1 MMKALLYKE
10 IKLALH
16 PTTYLFMAIGAMLM
30 IPSYPYYV
38 AFVYTCLGIFF
49 IFLSGRENKDI
60 LFTASLP
67 VRKSDVVKSRVVTV
81 AIIELLQ
88 LAIGIPFA
96 IIGVRIN
103 PNPAGNMAGIEANM
117 AFFGL
122 VLIMYALFNAIY
134 LPMYYKTAVKVGLPL
149 VFASIAVTIYV
160 VAAEIAVQMIPYL
173 KTRLDT
179 TDPSMAMVQLPI
191 LIAGILIFGLGLWLT
206 YRKSAANFEKV
217 DL

>member
-1 MMKALLYKE
+1 MKALLFKE

-16 PTTYLFMAIGAMLM
+16 PTTYLFMVIGAMLM

-49 IFLSGRENKDI
+49 IFLSARENKDI
-60 LFTASLP
+60 FFTASLP
-67 VRKSDVVKSRVVTV
+67 VRKSEVVKSRIFTV
-81 AIIELLQ
+81 AIVELIQ

-96 IIGVRIN
+96 IIGIRIN
-103 PNPAGNMAGIEANM
+103 PNAAGNLAGIEANM

-122 VLIMYALFNAIY
+122 VLIMYSIFNAIF
-134 LPMYYKTAVKVGLPL
+134 LPLFYKTAVKVGIPL

-160 VAAEIAVQMIPYL
+160 VAVELAVQMIPFL
-173 KTRLDT
+173 KTHLDT
-179 TDPSMAMVQLPI
+179 TDPMKVMYQFPI
-191 LIAGILIFGLGLWLT
+191 LIAGIIVFTLSLWLT
-206 YRKSAANFEKV
+206 YHKSAINFEKV

>member
-1 MMKALLYKE
+1 MKALLFKE
-10 IKLALH
+10 IKLAMH

-179 TDPSMAMVQLPI
+179 TDPAMAMVQLPI
-191 LIAGILIFGLGLWLT
+191 LITGILIFAVGLLLT

>member
-1 MMKALLYKE
+1 MKALLYKE

-16 PTTYLFMAIGAMLM
+16 PTTYIFLAIGAMLM

-38 AFVYTCLGIFF
+38 AYVYTCLGVFF
-49 IFLSGRENKDI
+49 IFLSARENKDI
-60 LFTASLP
+60 FFTASLP

-96 IIGVRIN
+96 IIGIRIN

-122 VLIMYALFNAIY
+122 VLIMYAVFNAIY
-134 LPMYYKTAVKVGLPL
+134 LPLFYRTPLKVGIPL
-149 VFASIAVTIYV
+149 VFAGIALTVYV
-160 VAAEIAVQMIPYL
+160 VAVELAVEMIPLL
-173 KTRLDT
+173 KTHLDT
-179 TDPSMAMVQLPI
+179 TDPAMVAAQFPVLV
-191 LIAGILIFGLGLWLT
+191 AGIIIFTLALWLT

>member
-1 MMKALLYKE
+1 MKALLFKE

-16 PTTYLFMAIGAMLM
+16 PTTYLFMPIGAILM

-49 IFLSGRENKDI
+49 IFLSARENKDI
-60 LFTASLP
+60 FFTASLP
-67 VRKSDVVKSRVVTV
+67 VRKSDVVKSRVFTV
-81 AIIELLQ
+81 AIVELLQ

-96 IIGVRIN
+96 IIGIRIN
-103 PNPAGNMAGIEANM
+103 PNAAGNMVGIEANM

-134 LPMYYKTAVKVGLPL
+134 LPLFYKTAVKVGTPL

-160 VAAEIAVQMIPYL
+160 VTAELAVQMIPFL
-173 KTRLDT
+173 KTHLDT
-179 TDPSMAMVQLPI
+179 TDPTMAIYQFPI
-191 LIAGILIFGLGLWLT
+191 LIAGMLIFALALWLT

>member
-1 MMKALLYKE
+1 MKALLYKE

-67 VRKSDVVKSRVVTV
+67 VQKSDVVKSRVFTV

-88 LAIGIPFA
+88 LAIGVPFA
-96 IIGVRIN
+96 IIGMRIN

-134 LPMYYKTAVKVGLPL
+134 LPMYYRTAVKVGGPL

-160 VAAEIAVQMIPYL
+160 VAAELAVQMIPFL

-179 TDPSMAMVQLPI
+179 ADPAMAVYQLPI
-191 LIAGILIFGLGLWLT
+191 LIAGLLIFGLGLWLT
-206 YRKSAANFEKV
+206 YRKSASNFEKV

>member
-1 MMKALLYKE
+1 MKALLFKE

-16 PTTYLFMAIGAMLM
+16 PTSYLFMAIGAMLM

-38 AFVYTCLGIFF
+38 AFVYTCLSIFF
-49 IFLSGRENKDI
+49 IFLSARENKDI
-60 LFTASLP
+60 FYTASLP
-67 VRKSDVVKSRVVTV
+67 VRKSDVVKSRVFTV

-96 IIGVRIN
+96 IIGIHIN
-103 PNPAGNMAGIEANM
+103 PNAAGNTAGIEANM

-134 LPMYYKTAVKVGLPL
+134 LPNFYKTAVKVGIPL

-160 VAAEIAVQMIPYL
+160 VAAELAVQMIPFL
-173 KTRLDT
+173 KTHLDT
-179 TDPSMAMVQLPI
+179 TDPAMAIFQFPI
-191 LIAGILIFGLGLWLT
+191 LIAGMLIFALSLWLT

>member
-1 MMKALLYKE
+1 MKALLYKE

-49 IFLSGRENKDI
+49 IFLSSRENKDI
-60 LFTASLP
+60 FFTASLP
-67 VRKSDVVKSRVVTV
+67 VRKSDVVKSRVFTV

-96 IIGVRIN
+96 IIGIRIN
-103 PNPAGNMAGIEANM
+103 PNPAGNIAGIEANM

-122 VLIMYALFNAIY
+122 VLIMYALFNVMY
-134 LPMYYKTAVKVGLPL
+134 LPLFYKTAVKVGIPL
-149 VFASIAVTIYV
+149 IFASIAVTIYV
-160 VAAEIAVQMIPYL
+160 VAAELAVQKIPFL
-173 KTRLDT
+173 KTHLDT
-179 TDPSMAMVQLPI
+179 SDPAMAIYQFPI
-191 LIAGILIFGLGLWLT
+191 LIAGMLIFALSLWLT
-206 YRKSAANFEKV
+206 YRKSVANFEKV

>member
-1 MMKALLYKE
+1 MKALLYKE
-10 IKLALH
+10 FKLALH

-49 IFLSGRENKDI
+49 IFLNARENKDI
-60 LFTASLP
+60 FYTVSLP
-67 VRKSDVVKSRVVTV
+67 IRKSDAVKSRVITV

-96 IIGVRIN
+96 IIGARIN
-103 PNPAGNMAGIEANM
+103 PNPTGNLAGIEANM

-122 VLIMYALFNAIY
+122 VLIMYAIFNSIY
-134 LPMYYKTAVKVGLPL
+134 LPGFYKTAQKIGGPL
-149 VFASIAVTIYV
+149 VIASIAITVYV
-160 VAAEIAVQMIPYL
+160 VAVEVAVQMIPFL
-173 KTRLDT
+173 KTHLDT
-179 TDPSMAMVQLPI
+179 SNPAMGMYQLPV
-191 LIAGILIFGLGLWLT
+191 LIAGVLIFGLSLWLT
-206 YRKSAANFEKV
+206 YRSSAVNFEKV

>member
-1 MMKALLYKE
+1 MNALLFKE
-10 IKLALH
+10 IKLATH
-16 PTTYLFMAIGAMLM
+16 PTTYLFMLIGAMLL

-49 IFLSGRENKDI
+49 IFLSARENKDI
-60 LFTASLP
+60 FFTASLP
-67 VRKSDVVKSRVVTV
+67 VRKSDVVKSRVFTV
-81 AIIELLQ
+81 AIVELLQ

-96 IIGVRIN
+96 IIGIRIN

-134 LPMYYKTAVKVGLPL
+134 LPLFYKTAVKVGTPL
-149 VFASIAVTIYV
+149 VFASIAVTIYI
-160 VAAEIAVQMIPYL
+160 VAAELAVQMIPFL
-173 KTRLDT
+173 KTHLDT
-179 TDPSMAMVQLPI
+179 TDPVMAMYQFPV
-191 LIAGILIFGLGLWLT
+191 LIAGMLIFALSLWLT

>member
-1 MMKALLYKE
+1 MKALLFKE
-10 IKLALH
+10 IKLAMH

-49 IFLSGRENKDI
+49 IFLSARENKDI
-60 LFTASLP
+60 FFTASLP
-67 VRKSDVVKSRVVTV
+67 VRKSDVVKSRVFTV
-81 AIIELLQ
+81 AIVELLQ

-96 IIGVRIN
+96 IIGARIN
-103 PNPAGNMAGIEANM
+103 PNAAGNIAGIEANM

-122 VLIMYALFNAIY
+122 VLIMYGLFNAIY
-134 LPMYYKTAVKVGLPL
+134 FPLFYKTAVKVGIPL
-149 VFASIAVTIYV
+149 VFASIAVTIFV
-160 VAAEIAVQMIPYL
+160 VAAELAVQMIPFL
-173 KTRLDT
+173 KTHLDT
-179 TDPSMAMVQLPI
+179 TDPAMAMDQFPI
-191 LIAGILIFGLGLWLT
+191 LISGMLIFALSLWLT

>member
-1 MMKALLYKE
+1 MKALLFKE
-10 IKLALH
+10 LNLAMH
-16 PTTYLFMAIGAMLM
+16 PTTYLFMAIGSMLM

-49 IFLSGRENKDI
+49 IFLTARENKDI
-60 LFTASLP
+60 FFTASMP
-67 VRKSDVVKSRVVTV
+67 VRKSAVVKSRIFTV

-96 IIGVRIN
+96 IIGIRIN
-103 PNPAGNMAGIEANM
+103 PNAAGNMAGIEANM

-122 VLIMYALFNAIY
+122 VLIMYSLFNAIY
-134 LPMYYKTAVKVGLPL
+134 LPLFYKTAVKVGAPL
-149 VFASIAVTIYV
+149 IFASIAVTIYI
-160 VAAEIAVQMIPYL
+160 VAVELSVQMIPFL
-173 KTRLDT
+173 KTHLDT
-179 TDPSMAMVQLPI
+179 TDPAMAMYQFPI
-191 LIAGILIFGLGLWLT
+191 LIAGMLIFVLALWLT

>member
-1 MMKALLYKE
+1 MKVLLFKE
-10 IKLALH
+10 FKLALH

-49 IFLSGRENKDI
+49 IFLSARENKDI
-60 LFTASLP
+60 FFTASLP
-67 VRKSDVVKSRVVTV
+67 VIKSDVVRSRIFTV

-96 IIGVRIN
+96 IIGIRIN
-103 PNPAGNMAGIEANM
+103 PNAAGNLAGIEANM

-122 VLIMYALFNAIY
+122 VLIMYALFNAIF
-134 LPMYYKTAVKVGLPL
+134 LPLFYKTATKVGIPL

-160 VAAEIAVQMIPYL
+160 VAAELAVQMIPFL
-173 KTRLDT
+173 KTHLDT
-179 TDPSMAMVQLPI
+179 TDPAKVIYQFPI
-191 LIAGILIFGLGLWLT
+191 LIAGMLIFTLTLWLS
-206 YRKSAANFEKV
+206 YRKSVANFERV

>member
-1 MMKALLYKE
+1 MKALLFKE
-10 IKLALH
+10 LKLATH

-38 AFVYTCLGIFF
+38 AFVYTCLSIFF

-60 LFTASLP
+60 FFTTSLP
-67 VRKSDVVKSRVVTV
+67 VRKSDVVKSRVFSV

-88 LAIGIPFA
+88 LTIGIPFA
-96 IIGVRIN
+96 FIGIRIN
-103 PNPAGNMAGIEANM
+103 PNAAGNMAGIEANM

-134 LPMYYKTAVKVGLPL
+134 LPLFFKTAVKVGAPL
-149 VFASIAVTIYV
+149 IIASIAITIYV
-160 VAAEIAVQMIPYL
+160 IAVELAVQMIPFL
-173 KTRLDT
+173 KTHLDT
-179 TDPSMAMVQLPI
+179 TDPAMVMYQFPI
-191 LIAGILIFGLGLWLT
+191 LIAGMLIFALSLWLT